1 MLGSMLGHLAEN
13 ARVVLCG
20 AVSQYEREGGHES
33 VANMWELIT
42 KRAKA
47 EGFMFSDYVDR
58 YPEALEYIA
67 AMLKAGTL
75 VSPVHMSHGIESS
88 GQAFIDMLDGN
99 STGKCLVKL

>member
-1 MLGSMLGHLAEN
+1 
-13 ARVVLCG
+13 
-20 AVSQYEREGGHES
+20 
-33 VANMWELIT
+33 MWELIT

-58 YPEALEYIA
+58 YPEALDYIT
-67 AMLKAGTL
+67 AMLKADAL
-75 VSPVHMSHGIESS
+75 VSPVHISQGIESS